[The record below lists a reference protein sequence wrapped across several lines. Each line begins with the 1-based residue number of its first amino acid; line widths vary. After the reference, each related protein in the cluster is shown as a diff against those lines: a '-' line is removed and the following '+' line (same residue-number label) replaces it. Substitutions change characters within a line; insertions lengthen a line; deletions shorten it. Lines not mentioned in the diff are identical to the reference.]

1 MGEPMPKT
9 NDQYSEKEAQQRFE
23 KLLKSALTTP
33 PKHLK
38 DIPKKN
44 ARTQRKRA
52 AKKR

>member
-1 MGEPMPKT
+1 MGNK
-9 NDQYSEKEAQQRFE
+9 SETEFSERETQQRFE
-23 KLLKSALTTP
+23 KLLRSALTTP

-38 DIPKKN
+38 DTPKKN